1 MDQAGAASNK
11 GNIGIEPPQPKRCP
25 LCSATV
31 APDPLGLYL
40 CACGWGGPG
49 DPLEHDRG
57 LAKLVTKID
66 RSLADGQA
74 HRDLRRLAT
83 RGDSA
88 SSLNYLYLALLL
100 LIATVTYVVV
110 LAITVLC
117 LWLIVS
123 TILDRTWIGAI
134 VGGIILALIIGSLW
148 PQRRNRKSVL
158 VTRERF
164 PALVA
169 ALDEVSQ
176 RVGVR
181 IPKRVVLTPGDEF
194 DIMRMIRGGEIL
206 RIGAANLPLLSDVE
220 LKSLLTHEL
229 AHAHKGYTALHRYSV
244 QAEDLLHE
252 FVYGI
257 LEGVAGQSHWAMP
270 SRRRYIRRYR
280 YSGDSAT
287 VAVLGLAFTW
297 TVMLPFRV
305 LWSGYHLLRLHE
317 SRMAEFAADRA
328 AIHAYGPQA
337 FINGLTGLL
346 VSRRTLAKSWASLR
360 SEMLRHNSQN
370 FYAEMRRHYSELPPH
385 VVSQLRVD
393 VSTGFRTLAQSHP
406 TTPDRLR
413 AAYATFDTLAPSP
426 ASVMPAYMLFAT
438 AGASDADAIE
448 RELTTLFFNP
458 KKK

>member
-1 MDQAGAASNK
+1 MS
-11 GNIGIEPPQPKRCP
+11 
-25 LCSATV
+25 
-31 APDPLGLYL
+31 PDALGLYE
-40 CACGWGGPG
+40 CVCGWGGPD

-57 LAKLVTKID
+57 LAKALAKMD
-66 RSLADGQA
+66 RSLADSQA

-88 SSLNYLYLALLL
+88 SSLNVLYLALLL

-110 LAITVLC
+110 LAIIVLC

-123 TILDRTWIGAI
+123 TILDHTWLGAI

-148 PQRRNRKSVL
+148 PQRRSRKSVL

-164 PALVA
+164 PALMA

-194 DIMRMIRGGEIL
+194 DIMRMMRGGEIL

-229 AHAHKGYTALHRYSV
+229 AHAHKGYTAFHRYSV
-244 QAEDLLHE
+244 QAEDLLRE

-257 LEGVAGQSHWAMP
+257 LEGVAGQSYGAM
-270 SRRRYIRRYR
+270 RRTQRWVRGG
-280 YSGDSAT
+280 GDLSSS
-287 VAVLGLAFTW
+287 VSFVGLVFTW
-297 TVMLPFRV
+297 TVMLPFRI
-305 LWSGYHLLRLHE
+305 LWAGYHLLRLHE

-346 VSRRTLAKSWASLR
+346 VSQRTLAKSWASLHR
-360 SEMLRHNSQN
+360 EMLRHNSQN
-370 FYAEMRRHYSELPPH
+370 FYAEMRRHYSELPPN
-385 VVSQLRVD
+385 VVSQLRVEAT
-393 VSTGFRTLAQSHP
+393 TGFRTLSNSHP

-413 AAYATFDTLAPSP
+413 AAYATLGALSPSP
-426 ASVMPAYMLFAT
+426 APATPAHMLLAT
-438 AGASDADAIE
+438 DGASNADAVE
-448 RELTTLFFNP
+448 VELTKLLLTP
-458 KKK
+458 RKR

>member
-1 MDQAGAASNK
+1 MDQAGAAP
-11 GNIGIEPPQPKRCP
+11 NIAIINIEPPQPKRCP
-25 LCSATV
+25 LCSAMV

-49 DPLEHDRG
+49 DPLEHDRRP
-57 LAKLVTKID
+57 AKLVTKID

-74 HRDLRRLAT
+74 WRDLQRLAT

-110 LAITVLC
+110 LAIIVLC
-117 LWLIVS
+117 LWLTVS
-123 TILDRTWIGAI
+123 TILDHTWIGAI

-148 PQRRNRKSVL
+148 PQRRSRKSVL

-164 PALVA
+164 PALMV

-194 DIMRMIRGGEIL
+194 DIMRMMRGGEIL

-229 AHAHKGYTALHRYSV
+229 AHAHKGYTAFHRYSV
-244 QAEDLLHE
+244 QAEDLLRE

-257 LEGVAGQSHWAMP
+257 LEGVAGQSYGAM
-270 SRRRYIRRYR
+270 RRTQRWVRGG
-280 YSGDSAT
+280 GDLSSS
-287 VAVLGLAFTW
+287 VNFVGLVFTW
-297 TVMLPFRV
+297 TVMLPFRI
-305 LWSGYHLLRLHE
+305 LWAGYHLLRLHE

-328 AIHAYGPQA
+328 AIRAYGPQA

-346 VSRRTLAKSWASLR
+346 VSQRTLAKSWASLHR
-360 SEMLRHNSQN
+360 EMLRHNSQN
-370 FYAEMRRHYSELPPH
+370 FYAEMRRHYSELPSN
-385 VVSQLRVD
+385 VISQLRVE
-393 VSTGFRTLAQSHP
+393 VTTGFRTLARSHP

-413 AAYATFDTLAPSP
+413 AAFATFDTLAPSP
-426 ASVMPAYMLFAT
+426 APVMPAYMLFAT

-448 RELTTLFFNP
+448 RELTVLLFNP